1 MCVRNTF
8 HSFVIE
14 VNTVLPHLAR
24 QSVSSVL
31 REVMKMDFI
40 IERSGQK
47 MKKTKGYK
55 FFFQR
60 HDLCR

>member
-14 VNTVLPHLAR
+14 VNTVAPHLALH
-24 QSVSSVL
+24 SVSSVL
-31 REVMKMDFI
+31 REVMKIDCI
-40 IERSGQK
+40 IEHSGQN
-47 MKKTKGYK
+47 MKKTKGFK